1 MNRVFVFC
9 IGGTGLRVMKSV
21 IMLLASGFRTNG
33 YQIVPIIID
42 PHQDLKEKTELDALI
57 ANYQKIYDAT
67 VGERTEDK
75 DNSLEGFWN
84 TRIITLQQLDNQQN
98 PTSSSLAYER
108 AFREYIELG
117 NLDPNDP
124 NQLLIQALYSEANL
138 NNKLSVGFKGN
149 PNVGT
154 VVLGDMIEGA
164 DEFEGLKRQFN
175 ENDRIFIISS
185 IFGGTGASGYPLLEK
200 SIRGCDSC
208 PKLKEATMGAV
219 TVFPYFALED
229 PTTTGSSIDSAN
241 FLTKTKAALAYYA
254 DNVLSNYLYYVGEK
268 KLRKSYKNNE
278 QEQEDPAHFIE
289 LVAASA
295 LFDFL
300 KQERQNTTQYMTRAI
315 RDDQEVLNIASAG
328 DGYKPIAKSL
338 ADMMLLKELLEFWE
352 NENHSPLKT
361 SKWHLDER
369 FFSTEPYT
377 DLKSFL
383 KRFSDWYG
391 QMASNERGF
400 NPLNINSDMTD
411 PIKGMSVEGDRRHY
425 VLDMINCSQRD
436 KARNYT
442 MRLRHLM
449 ESAYQAIDKYTGII
463 IKGKKS

>member
-33 YQIVPIIID
+33 YQVIPIIID

-57 ANYQKIYDAT
+57 ASYQKIYNAT
-67 VGERTEDK
+67 VGEKTEDK
-75 DNSLEGFWN
+75 DNALDGFWN
-84 TRIITLQQLDNQQN
+84 TRLMNLSELDNQQN
-98 PTSSSLAYER
+98 PTSSSMADER
-108 AFREYIELG
+108 AFREYIEMGKLDAD
-117 NLDPNDP
+117 DPNHY
-124 NQLLIQALYSEANL
+124 LIQALYTEANL

-200 SIRGCDSC
+200 SIRNCKSC
-208 PKLKEATMGAV
+208 PKLKDAMMGAV
-219 TVFPYFALED
+219 TVFPYFALDD
-229 PTTTGSSIDSAN
+229 PTTTRSSIDSAN

-254 DNVLSNYLYYVGEK
+254 DNVLSNYLYYVGER

-300 KQERQNTTQYMTRAI
+300 KQKHQNTTQYMTRAI
-315 RDDQEVLNIASAG
+315 RDDQEVLDIVSAG
-328 DGYKPIAKSL
+328 DGYKPIVKSL
-338 ADMMLLKELLEFWE
+338 ADMMLLKEMMDFWE
-352 NENHSPLKT
+352 NEKQSPLE
-361 SKWHLDER
+361 SSRWQLDER

-377 DLKSFL
+377 DLKRFL
-383 KRFSDWYG
+383 NRFSEWYG
-391 QMASNERGF
+391 QIASNERGF
-400 NPLNINSDMTD
+400 NPLNINNNMAN
-411 PIKGMSVEGDRRHY
+411 PIKGMSIEGDKRHY
-425 VLDMINCSQRD
+425 VLNMINYSQKD
-436 KARNYT
+436 KASNSNKF
-442 MRLRHLM
+442 RHLM
-449 ESAYQAIDKYTGII
+449 DSAYQAINEHTETI
-463 IKGKKS
+463 IKGNKS

>member
-33 YQIVPIIID
+33 YQVVPIIID

-57 ANYQKIYDAT
+57 ASYQKIYDAT

-84 TRIITLQQLDNQQN
+84 TRVMTLQELDDQQN

-117 NLDPNDP
+117 NLDQNDP

-175 ENDRIFIISS
+175 ENDQIFIISS

-200 SIRGCDSC
+200 NIRGCKSC
-208 PKLKEATMGAV
+208 PKLKDAMMGAV
-219 TVFPYFALED
+219 TVFPYFALDD

-254 DNVLSNYLYYVGEK
+254 DNVLSDYLYYVGEK

-352 NENHSPLKT
+352 K
-361 SKWHLDER
+361 
-369 FFSTEPYT
+369 
-377 DLKSFL
+377 
-383 KRFSDWYG
+383 
-391 QMASNERGF
+391 
-400 NPLNINSDMTD
+400 
-411 PIKGMSVEGDRRHY
+411 
-425 VLDMINCSQRD
+425 
-436 KARNYT
+436 
-442 MRLRHLM
+442 
-449 ESAYQAIDKYTGII
+449 
-463 IKGKKS
+463 

>member
-33 YQIVPIIID
+33 YQVIPIVID

-57 ANYQKIYDAT
+57 ASYQKIYDAT
-67 VGERTEDK
+67 VGDRTEDK
-75 DNSLEGFWN
+75 DNALEGFWN
-84 TRIITLQQLDNQQN
+84 TRVMTLQQLDDQQN
-98 PTSSSLAYER
+98 PTSSTMADER
-108 AFREYIELG
+108 AFREYIEMGKLDAD
-117 NLDPNDP
+117 DPNHY
-124 NQLLIQALYSEANL
+124 LIQALYSEANL

-200 SIRGCDSC
+200 SIRDCKSC
-208 PKLKEATMGAV
+208 PKLEKAMMGAV
-219 TVFPYFALED
+219 TVFPYFALDD

-241 FLTKTKAALAYYA
+241 FLTKTKAALTYYA
-254 DNVLSNYLYYVGEK
+254 DNVLSDYLYYVGEK
-268 KLRKSYKNNE
+268 KLRKSYKNDE

-300 KQERQNTTQYMTRAI
+300 KQKRQNTTQYMTRAI
-315 RDDQEVLNIASAG
+315 RDDQEVLDITSAG

-338 ADMMLLKELLEFWE
+338 ADLMLLKELMEFWE
-352 NENHSPLKT
+352 EEKQSPLK
-361 SKWHLDER
+361 SSRWHLDER

-377 DLKSFL
+377 DLRGFL
-383 KRFSDWYG
+383 KRFSDWYS

-400 NPLNINSDMTD
+400 APLNLNNNMKD
-411 PIKGMSVEGDRRHY
+411 PVRGLSIGGDSRHY

-436 KARNYT
+436 NARNYNL
-442 MRLRHLM
+442 RLRHLLD
-449 ESAYQAIDKYTGII
+449 SAYQAIDKHTGTI
-463 IKGKKS
+463 IKGNKL